1 MNISCV
7 HSFLLRQKQ
16 VSLFLLALPLAA
28 AIPVFAATETNL
40 PVVSPNDNRASGG
53 VLKNGV
59 LTIKLELREARWYP
73 DKDGG
78 PSVTVMTFAEEGHA
92 PQIPGPMIRV
102 PEGTEIH
109 ASVRN
114 LLSAPATLNGLH
126 ARPGEASDT
135 IEIAPGQARE
145 VNFKTGTT
153 GTYFYSARTTK
164 EADPTPAETPL
175 SGAFIVDPAG
185 QAPNDR
191 VFVIGLWYELP
202 DKEVLTVNGKSYPYT
217 ERLTYTQGEETHW
230 RWINA
235 SVSEHAMH
243 LHGFYYTVNSS
254 GSAERDTIYSPEQ
267 RRKVVT
273 EHLDSGGTMSATWV
287 PEQIGNW
294 VFHCHMVAHMG
305 TEARLGHAEHAKH
318 EGATYEDPADP
329 ADAAGFGGLVVKIT
343 ILPKAGKEPT
353 VTAAAAP
360 TPRKLRLL
368 VKERPAT
375 EQSLSGF
382 AFQIQEGEAEP
393 TDKLSVPGPLLVL
406 TRGQPVEITVVNQ
419 LHKPT
424 SIHWHGIELESYYD
438 GLAGF
443 GGSGTQISPPVPPGG
458 TFIARMTPPRAGT
471 FIYHTHWHDFD
482 QLTGGL
488 YGPLIVVEPGGKLDP
503 ETDKVFI
510 LSRGK
515 LTDTG
520 TPLLMNG
527 KEQPRPLKL
536 LKGRKYRFR
545 LINITPNDADA
556 VFTLKSGET
565 VLQWRLVAK
574 DGQGVP
580 AAQAILKTATQIITV
595 GETYDFEFQ
604 PDTPGELHLEA
615 AGPFSHRWVIFPLVV
630 TGK

>member
-1 MNISCV
+1 MNISRV
-7 HSFLLRQKQ
+7 PSFLLRQKQ
-16 VSLFLLALPLAA
+16 VALFLLALPLAA
-28 AIPVFAATETNL
+28 AMPLFAATEVNL

-53 VLKNGV
+53 VLKDGV

-78 PSVTVMTFAEEGHA
+78 PSIVVQTFAEEGRA

-114 LLSAPATLNGLH
+114 LLSIPATVHGMH
-126 ARPGEASDT
+126 ARPGEAGDA
-135 IEIAPGQARE
+135 IEIGPGQARE
-145 VNFKTGTT
+145 VDFKTGAA

-164 EADPTPAETPL
+164 ETDPTPAETPL
-175 SGAFIVDPAG
+175 SGVFIVDPAG
-185 QAPNDR
+185 QSPSDR

-217 ERLTYTQGEETHW
+217 ERLSYTQGEETRW

-254 GSAERDTIYSPEQ
+254 GTAERDTIYGPEQ

-273 EHLDSGGTMSATWV
+273 EHLDSGGTMNVTWV
-287 PEQIGNW
+287 PEKIGNW

-305 TEARLGHAEHAKH
+305 TEARLGHAEHASH
-318 EGATYEDPADP
+318 EAAAYEDPGDT
-329 ADAAGFGGLVVKIT
+329 AGFGGLVVKIA
-343 ILPKAGKEPT
+343 ILPRAGKEAVAT
-353 VTAAAAP
+353 SAAYANA
-360 TPRKLRLL
+360 RKIRLL

-375 EQSLSGF
+375 EQSLGGF
-382 AFQIQEGEAEP
+382 AFQIQEGEAES
-393 TDKLSVPGPLLVL
+393 TDKLSVPGPPLVL
-406 TRGQPVEITVVNQ
+406 VRGQPVEITVVNQ

-424 SIHWHGIELESYYD
+424 SVHWHGIELESYYD

-443 GGSGTQISPPVPPGG
+443 GGSGTQISPPVAPGG
-458 TFIARMTPPRAGT
+458 TFTARMTPPRAGT

-488 YGPLIVVEPGGKLDP
+488 YGPLIVVEPGGKFDP
-503 ETDKVFI
+503 ETEKIFI

-520 TPLLMNG
+520 PPLLING
-527 KEQPRPLKL
+527 KEQPRPMKL
-536 LKGRKYRFR
+536 LKGHAYRFR
-545 LINITPNDADA
+545 LINITSNDVDG

-565 VLQWRLVAK
+565 ILQWRLLAK
-574 DGQGVP
+574 DGQDVP
-580 AAQAILKTATQIITV
+580 AGQAVRKEAKQPIGV

-604 PDTPGELHLEA
+604 PETSGDLRLEA
-615 AGPFSHRWVIFPLVV
+615 AAPFSRRWVIFPLVV